1 MLADYSFD
9 IKYKP
14 GSKMAV
20 PDALSRLP
28 HDYNL
33 HRSEDKQG
41 ETKSAAEDSTGEDS
55 AQEEEQESSDIEFIN
70 RNTALTAKAQRD
82 GTLAIFD
89 LPKEGVVMS
98 IADMQ
103 QAQANDLFCSQCIS
117 YLMHGTLPDEV
128 SRANL
133 IAAHARMMGLTG
145 EPGLLVAHYDT
156 VGEFRRRIRRV
167 QLVVPEDEEI
177 RTNLI
182 KWAHSFGCGGH
193 TGASKTFQLLR
204 QHYWWRNS
212 YHSVVAFVRRCT
224 VCQLQKNPLAR
235 LRARPGVCRRPTP
248 TAPWETIHID
258 ACKIMGKDVML
269 FVCGFTRWPE
279 AMVFEEPP
287 NGNSLSEALIRKV
300 ISRHGTPSEIFCD
313 SVSYQASG
321 TFRAFCAR
329 LNIRVRLTSAYQP
342 TSNGLVESKV
352 RMLKMLLR
360 AVAFEN
366 PHCWRAM
373 IPLALMVYRCSFNR
387 NTGETPFF
395 LNHGRDCTLPCAF
408 NRAVENMLQETEVER
423 PDVYA
428 ASLVRRVQEGCRV
441 ARRNLAK
448 MRDVLMDQDLL
459 PDYFQVGD
467 EVMLFTPK
475 VRTSS
480 QIFRN
485 AWSGPYRIQRAH
497 SKVVMDLVHTQKPT
511 DQRLAHVSRL
521 KRKL

>member
-1 MLADYSFD
+1 
-9 IKYKP
+9 
-14 GSKMAV
+14 
-20 PDALSRLP
+20 
-28 HDYNL
+28 
-33 HRSEDKQG
+33 
-41 ETKSAAEDSTGEDS
+41 
-55 AQEEEQESSDIEFIN
+55 
-70 RNTALTAKAQRD
+70 
-82 GTLAIFD
+82 
-89 LPKEGVVMS
+89 
-98 IADMQ
+98 
-103 QAQANDLFCSQCIS
+103 
-117 YLMHGTLPDEV
+117 
-128 SRANL
+128 
-133 IAAHARMMGLTG
+133 
-145 EPGLLVAHYDT
+145 
-156 VGEFRRRIRRV
+156 
-167 QLVVPEDEEI
+167 
-177 RTNLI
+177 
-182 KWAHSFGCGGH
+182 
-193 TGASKTFQLLR
+193 
-204 QHYWWRNS
+204 
-212 YHSVVAFVRRCT
+212 
-224 VCQLQKNPLAR
+224 
-235 LRARPGVCRRPTP
+235 
-248 TAPWETIHID
+248 
-258 ACKIMGKDVML
+258 ML

-313 SVSYQASG
+313 SASYQASG